1 MKRKYWFLAGLTIG
15 FILSSG
21 VLVQAAEPAASNIH
35 VDITQNDIIVDGI
48 SVVFFN
54 EQGEKCEPMLYQG
67 TFYLPL
73 RTAGEWMGAEVRWD
87 QATMTAFLQTGGEPI
102 LRDNTDPT
110 GQTPLTDP
118 ADIAEYRDRLE
129 NGVTAR
135 LSPDITVVVDG
146 VEQSFTNVNGSPVYP
161 LAFEGSVYL
170 PVRSIG
176 ELCGK
181 EVLWHAYPDRSKP
194 ILDRVYIYDTLTE
207 EQIVAGQAYLARC
220 GELLVELVAQKDEI
234 KGAQNWTEETYQ
246 NKAAEMQATAEEL
259 AGLAWPDITIMQTGC
274 KGTKGLAEDLVERY
288 IIYQLEPDKYLWP
301 EDADRPWQ
309 ERRDLFVKRLEQFGL
324 RELGERIDANHRL
337 LEEIIEG

>member
-146 VEQSFTNVNGSPVYP
+146 VEQSFTTQ
-161 LAFEGSVYL
+161 LL
-170 PVRSIG
+170 PPRPG
-176 ELCGK
+176 
-181 EVLWHAYPDRSKP
+181 H
-194 ILDRVYIYDTLTE
+194 
-207 EQIVAGQAYLARC
+207 
-220 GELLVELVAQKDEI
+220 EI
-234 KGAQNWTEETYQ
+234 
-246 NKAAEMQATAEEL
+246 
-259 AGLAWPDITIMQTGC
+259 QTGSC
-274 KGTKGLAEDLVERY
+274 TPLRCPGHRQHRLSGNHRCQPLQREGQTQHRDHSWE
-288 IIYQLEPDKYLWP
+288 
-301 EDADRPWQ
+301 ADRT
-309 ERRDLFVKRLEQFGL
+309 
-324 RELGERIDANHRL
+324 
-337 LEEIIEG
+337 